1 MPVLDSYKDR
11 GITYNKHLS
20 YTPHVLNITA
30 RASRCA
36 KLILT
41 CFTTQNPDVFMK
53 VFIVYVRPMLEFSS
67 TVWNPMTK
75 QNISKVESVQK
86 RFTKRLVGLSK
97 ISYNRRL
104 EIYIYSKAN
113 SILGFLCRNLRRCP
127 AKLKEAAYIAL
138 VRSTLEYATPEWA
151 PHMAKDINKV
161 ENIQEIGKNS

>member
-11 GITYNKHLS
+11 GITYNKHLL

-30 RASRCA
+30 RASQCA

-104 EIYIYSKAN
+104 EMLYTVKQILSSVSSVAICDDALPN
-113 SILGFLCRNLRRCP
+113 SR
-127 AKLKEAAYIAL
+127 KLLISHLFVPHWNMPHQYGPHTWP
-138 VRSTLEYATPEWA
+138 RTSTR
-151 PHMAKDINKV
+151 
-161 ENIQEIGKNS
+161 